1 MEQHEARAPQHT
13 PSRTGRP
20 AAGRAVGNRPA
31 AAPPV
36 VGGGRP
42 PAKAAQSGQAAQ
54 SGRAAQDGR
63 AAQGGRGARGAQ
75 GGAGDGQAAPGSRD
89 AQVAP
94 DAGPAIA
101 ETSTVYRAGARR
113 VLPGPL
119 AALVRRL
126 PAAKLTGLGCALL
139 TTLALL
145 VMAFLDRLLAGGS
158 PTVYGVCFV
167 LAGAAG
173 ALWVRPY
180 DLVVAP
186 VTLPIA
192 YTVGCLPV
200 AGAGGS
206 GSLLMGVF
214 TVLAVNA
221 GWLYLGT
228 ALSVLLVGF
237 RKCLLILR
245 RRAQRPDVRQDRDR
259 RPRDRRPGP
268 ERERRQSGRK
278 PAGRPLRPQRSPRCS
293 EAAQARS
300 QP

>member
-20 AAGRAVGNRPA
+20 AAGRTAGNRPA
-31 AAPPV
+31 SAPAAAR
-36 VGGGRP
+36 GGRP
-42 PAKAAQSGQAAQ
+42 PAPAAQ
-54 SGRAAQDGR
+54 
-63 AAQGGRGARGAQ
+63 GARGAQ
-75 GGAGDGQAAPGSRD
+75 ASPASQGARGAQASSA
-89 AQVAP
+89 AQGARGAQASP
-94 DAGPAIA
+94 AAGPAIA
-101 ETSTVYRAGARR
+101 ESSTVYRAGARR

-119 AALVRRL
+119 AALVRKL
-126 PAAKLTGLGCALL
+126 PAPKLTGLGCALL

-145 VMAFLDRLLAGGS
+145 ALAFLDRLLVGGS

-192 YTVGCLPV
+192 YTLGCLPI
-200 AGAGGS
+200 ARSGAGS
-206 GSLLMGVF
+206 AGSLLMGVF

-228 ALSVLLVGF
+228 ALSVLIVGV

-245 RRAQRPDVRQDRDR
+245 RRAQRPGVRQDRDR
-259 RPRDRRPGP
+259 RPRDRRPDP
-268 ERERRQSGRK
+268 DRERRQPGRR

>member
-1 MEQHEARAPQHT
+1 M
-13 PSRTGRP
+13 
-20 AAGRAVGNRPA
+20 
-31 AAPPV
+31 
-36 VGGGRP
+36 
-42 PAKAAQSGQAAQ
+42 
-54 SGRAAQDGR
+54 
-63 AAQGGRGARGAQ
+63 
-75 GGAGDGQAAPGSRD
+75 
-89 AQVAP
+89 
-94 DAGPAIA
+94 
-101 ETSTVYRAGARR
+101 
-113 VLPGPL
+113 LPGPV

-145 VMAFLDRLLAGGS
+145 VFAFLDRLLAGGS

-180 DLVVAP
+180 DLIVAP

-192 YTVGCLPV
+192 YTVGSLPV
-200 AGAGGS
+200 AGAGG
-206 GSLLMGVF
+206 GAGGGGGGLLMGVF
-214 TVLAVNA
+214 TLLAVNA

-228 ALSVLLVGF
+228 ALSIVLVGL
-237 RKCLLILR
+237 RKCLLILQR
-245 RRAQRPDVRQDRDR
+245 RVQRPDVRQDRDR

-268 ERERRQSGRK
+268 ERERRQPGRK